1 MAGRLSPTRVAV
13 ALAAAG
19 ALAAGCSA
27 GHPSAQTT
35 PSTPSTTTSSSIPG
49 ATTSTAGG
57 PPRCP
62 ASSLVLSVA
71 GTQGAA
77 GTFELTLQ
85 LRNTS
90 STTCTLQG
98 YPGAQL
104 YDAKNMALPTNVV
117 RGGSYSF
124 TDFAPSLVTM
134 AAGASA
140 YLNMAYSDVPT
151 GSEQCPTAASMW
163 VTPPD
168 DVDHLVL
175 TQQFV
180 VCNGGRLTVSPV
192 FGQGSPETHTTAPP
206 QP

>member
-1 MAGRLSPTRVAV
+1 MVVVVAV
-13 ALAAAG
+13 G
-19 ALAAGCSA
+19 ASAAGCS
-27 GHPSAQTT
+27 GSRPSAQTT
-35 PSTPSTTTSSSIPG
+35 SSAPSTSTSSSVPAGSTTT
-49 ATTSTAGG
+49 TAAGV
-57 PPRCP
+57 PRCS
-62 ASSLVLSVA
+62 ASSLALSVA

-90 STTCTLQG
+90 STTCTLDG

-104 YDAKNMALPTNVV
+104 YDSGNSALPTNVV

-168 DVDHLVL
+168 AVDHLVL

-192 FGQGSPETHTTAPP
+192 FGQGSPETRTTAPP
-206 QP
+206 QH

>member
-1 MAGRLSPTRVAV
+1 MAGPLSPARAV
-13 ALAAAG
+13 VVLAAAAVLG
-19 ALAAGCSA
+19 AGCSA
-27 GHPSAQTT
+27 SHPASQTT
-35 PSTPSTTTSSSIPG
+35 SSTSTTTSSSIPAG
-49 ATTSTAGG
+49 STTSTAGG
-57 PPRCP
+57 PPRCT
-62 ASSLVLSVA
+62 AAALALSVA

-124 TDFAPSLVTM
+124 TDFAPSLVTL

-151 GSEQCPTAASMW
+151 GSEQCPTAESMW